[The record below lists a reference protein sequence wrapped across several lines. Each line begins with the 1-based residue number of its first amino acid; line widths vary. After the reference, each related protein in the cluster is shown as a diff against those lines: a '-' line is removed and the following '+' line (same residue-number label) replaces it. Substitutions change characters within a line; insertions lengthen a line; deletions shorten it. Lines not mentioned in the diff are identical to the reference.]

1 MAKEWGD
8 PLFCLYKSKFNI
20 LKGKIMAEEI
30 KAKKK
35 STVEIVTE
43 LALPIAEKLGLDLW
57 DVNYVKEGTEWFLR
71 IFIDKASG
79 VGIDDCVDMTH
90 EINPLLDEADP
101 IKGEYTLDVSS
112 PGINR
117 KLTKKEHFEKF
128 LEAPVRV
135 KLVRPL
141 EDGRREIEGILID
154 VYDNGDFEVIIEEDT
169 TVTFTKKECSSVIL
183 LDDDF
188 DSFKDEE

>member
-1 MAKEWGD
+1 MD
-8 PLFCLYKSKFNI
+8 IN
-20 LKGKIMAEEI
+20 
-30 KAKKK
+30 
-35 STVEIVTE
+35 
-43 LALPIAEKLGLDLW
+43 
-57 DVNYVKEGTEWFLR
+57 
-71 IFIDKASG
+71 
-79 VGIDDCVDMTH
+79 DCVDMTH
-90 EINPLLDEADP
+90 EINPILDEVDP
-101 IKGEYTLDVSS
+101 IKGEYTLEVSS

-117 KLTKKEHFEKF
+117 KLTKKEHFDKF

-154 VYDNGDFEVIIEEDT
+154 VFDNGDFEVIIEEDT

-188 DSFKDEE
+188 DNFSDDEE

>member
-1 MAKEWGD
+1 
-8 PLFCLYKSKFNI
+8 
-20 LKGKIMAEEI
+20 MAEEI
-30 KAKKK
+30 KVKKK
-35 STVEIVTE
+35 TTVEIVTE

-57 DVNYVKEGTEWFLR
+57 DVNYVKEGTEWYLR

-79 VGIDDCVDMTH
+79 VDINDCVDMTH
-90 EINPLLDEADP
+90 EINPILDEVDP
-101 IKGEYTLDVSS
+101 IKGEYTLEVSS

-117 KLTKKEHFEKF
+117 KLTKKEHFDKF

-154 VYDNGDFEVIIEEDT
+154 VFDNGDFEVIIEEDT

-188 DSFKDEE
+188 DNFSDDEE

>member
-1 MAKEWGD
+1 M
-8 PLFCLYKSKFNI
+8 S
-20 LKGKIMAEEI
+20 EEI

-35 STVEIVTE
+35 TTVEIVTE

-57 DVNYVKEGTEWFLR
+57 DVNYVKEGTEWYLR
-71 IFIDKASG
+71 IFIDKVSG
-79 VGIDDCVDMTH
+79 VDINDCVDVTH
-90 EINPLLDEADP
+90 EINPILDEVDP
-101 IKGEYTLDVSS
+101 IKGEYTLEVSS

-154 VYDNGDFEVIIEEDT
+154 VFDNGDFEVIIEEDT

-188 DSFKDEE
+188 DNFSDDEE

>member
-1 MAKEWGD
+1 
-8 PLFCLYKSKFNI
+8 
-20 LKGKIMAEEI
+20 MAEEI
-30 KAKKK
+30 KVKKK
-35 STVEIVTE
+35 TTVEIVTE

-57 DVNYVKEGTEWFLR
+57 DVNYVKEGTEWYLR

-79 VGIDDCVDMTH
+79 VDINDCVDMTH
-90 EINPLLDEADP
+90 EINPILDEVDP
-101 IKGEYTLDVSS
+101 IKGEYTLEVSS

-117 KLTKKEHFEKF
+117 KLTKKEHFDKF

-135 KLVRPL
+135 KLARPL

-154 VYDNGDFEVIIEEDT
+154 VFDNGDFEVIIEEDT

-188 DSFKDEE
+188 DNFSDDEE

>member
-1 MAKEWGD
+1 
-8 PLFCLYKSKFNI
+8 
-20 LKGKIMAEEI
+20 MAEEV

-35 STVEIVTE
+35 TTTEIVTE
-43 LALPIAEKLGLDLW
+43 IALPIAEKLGLDLW
-57 DVNYVKEGTEWFLR
+57 DVNYVKEGTEWYLR

-79 VGIDDCVDMTH
+79 VNINDCVDMTH

-101 IKGEYTLDVSS
+101 IKGEYTLEVSS

-154 VYDNGDFEVIIEEDT
+154 VMDNGDFEVIIEEDV
-169 TVTFTKKECSSVIL
+169 TVTFAKKECSSVIL

-188 DSFKDEE
+188 TNLSDEE

>member
-1 MAKEWGD
+1 
-8 PLFCLYKSKFNI
+8 
-20 LKGKIMAEEI
+20 MAEEI
-30 KAKKK
+30 KVKKK
-35 STVEIVTE
+35 TTVEIVTE

-57 DVNYVKEGTEWFLR
+57 DVNYVKEGTEWYLR

-79 VGIDDCVDMTH
+79 VDINDCVDMTH
-90 EINPLLDEADP
+90 EINPILDEVDP
-101 IKGEYTLDVSS
+101 IKGEYTLEVSS

-117 KLTKKEHFEKF
+117 KLTKKEHFDKF

-141 EDGRREIEGILID
+141 EDGRREIECILID
-154 VYDNGDFEVIIEEDT
+154 VFDNGDFEVIIEEDT

-188 DSFKDEE
+188 DNFSDDEE

>member
-1 MAKEWGD
+1 
-8 PLFCLYKSKFNI
+8 
-20 LKGKIMAEEI
+20 MAEEI

-35 STVEIVTE
+35 TTVEIVTD

-57 DVNYVKEGTEWFLR
+57 DVNYVKEGTEWYLR

-79 VGIDDCVDMTH
+79 VDINDCVDMTH
-90 EINPLLDEADP
+90 EINPILDEVDP
-101 IKGEYTLDVSS
+101 IKGEYTLEVSS

-117 KLTKKEHFEKF
+117 KLTKKEHFDKF

-154 VYDNGDFEVIIEEDT
+154 VFDNGDFEVIIEEDT

-188 DSFKDEE
+188 DNFSDDEE

>member
-1 MAKEWGD
+1 M
-8 PLFCLYKSKFNI
+8 S
-20 LKGKIMAEEI
+20 EEI

-35 STVEIVTE
+35 TTVEIVTE

-57 DVNYVKEGTEWFLR
+57 DVNYVKEGTEWYLR
-71 IFIDKASG
+71 IFIDKVSG
-79 VGIDDCVDMTH
+79 VDINDCVDMTH
-90 EINPLLDEADP
+90 EINPILDEVDP
-101 IKGEYTLDVSS
+101 IKGEYTLEVSS

-154 VYDNGDFEVIIEEDT
+154 VFDNGDFEVIIEEDT

-188 DSFKDEE
+188 DNFSDDEE

>member
-1 MAKEWGD
+1 M
-8 PLFCLYKSKFNI
+8 S
-20 LKGKIMAEEI
+20 EEI

-35 STVEIVTE
+35 TTVEIVTE

-57 DVNYVKEGTEWFLR
+57 DVNYEKEGTEWYLR
-71 IFIDKASG
+71 IFIDKVSG
-79 VGIDDCVDMTH
+79 VDINDCVDMTH
-90 EINPLLDEADP
+90 EINPILDEVDP
-101 IKGEYTLDVSS
+101 IKGEYTLEVSS

-154 VYDNGDFEVIIEEDT
+154 VFDNGDFEVIIEEDT

-188 DSFKDEE
+188 DNFSDDEE

>member
-1 MAKEWGD
+1 
-8 PLFCLYKSKFNI
+8 
-20 LKGKIMAEEI
+20 MAEEV

-57 DVNYVKEGTEWFLR
+57 DVNFVKEGAEWYLR

-79 VGIDDCVDMTH
+79 VGIDDCVNMTH
-90 EINPLLDEADP
+90 EINPRLDEIDP
-101 IKGEYTLDVSS
+101 INCEYTLEVSS

-141 EDGRREIEGILID
+141 ENGKRELEGILID
-154 VYDNGDFEVIIEEDT
+154 VMENGDFEVIIEEDT
-169 TVTFTKKECSSVIL
+169 TVTFAKKECSSVIL

-188 DSFKDEE
+188 DNFSSEE

>member
-1 MAKEWGD
+1 
-8 PLFCLYKSKFNI
+8 
-20 LKGKIMAEEI
+20 MAEEI

-35 STVEIVTE
+35 TTVEIVTD

-57 DVNYVKEGTEWFLR
+57 DVNYVKEGTEWYLR

-79 VGIDDCVDMTH
+79 VDINDCVDMTH
-90 EINPLLDEADP
+90 EINPILDEVDP
-101 IKGEYTLDVSS
+101 IKGEYTLEVSS

-154 VYDNGDFEVIIEEDT
+154 VFDNGDFEVIIEEDT
-169 TVTFTKKECSSVIL
+169 TVTFAKKECSSVIL

-188 DSFKDEE
+188 DNFSDDEE